1 LAVQIPGVSNP
12 PSSSTT
18 GVGIPTVSIP
28 ILEGTPKKASPLP
41 LIVCVLLLVASL
53 LIQLFSYQLGGGSW
67 FFLGYLLTPV
77 LTSLALGWDS
87 VLQRNGRKDPWFAPS
102 PLFSRLIR
110 ITVAL
115 SFVIG
120 VLHIL
125 EIGRMC
131 GQAFVQSGALCV

>member
-1 LAVQIPGVSNP
+1 
-12 PSSSTT
+12 
-18 GVGIPTVSIP
+18 
-28 ILEGTPKKASPLP
+28 
-41 LIVCVLLLVASL
+41 VCVLLLVASL
-53 LIQLFSYQLGGGSW
+53 LIQLFSFQLGGGSW

-125 EIGRMC
+125 EIGKMC